1 LGATEE
7 SSVVTGVGI
16 PPKVP
21 RDFNYET
28 PPTALGDV
36 HNLSQC
42 DREPIHVP
50 GSIQPHGI
58 LLVADIGSLR
68 ILQVAGETD
77 RIIGRRIDSIR
88 GHTIAELLGSHAA
101 TLVASAQVTSEPVYL
116 GSVAVAGAKLCLTAH
131 DRDGVRILEIEPS
144 SPLAQSMAEVLAQ
157 ARNTAALFDR
167 ALDHTE
173 LLQSA
178 AREARRLTGF
188 DRVMI
193 YKFLRDG
200 CGSVV
205 AEDRAEELRPFL
217 NHRYPASDIPKQAR
231 ELYLRNLIRVI
242 PDVTY
247 APSPLIPQL
256 NPATKAPLDMSECT
270 LRSVSP
276 IHVQYLKN
284 MNVSA
289 SMSVSIVVD
298 GTLWGLVAF
307 HHMAPKLV
315 PYELREICKHL
326 GEILSQQIKAREDAE
341 AHRQMLYLAAQREKL
356 LGTLSKAGA
365 IDVALLEHLSEV
377 KRVIPADGAAVLFGD
392 RAAATH
398 RTPSQAQVRKL
409 VGWLLDTA
417 PSGVFETSS
426 LVRQYAPAAGYARE
440 ASGLLATVVSPEEP
454 LVLLWFRAEQLETI
468 NWAGNPHQPTEP
480 GTAIGALN
488 PRKSFEIWKETVH
501 NQSEPWST
509 AEVDAAR
516 NLGRSI
522 FELLQKQKLTE
533 LNARL
538 YRSLS
543 DKEALLLQK
552 DLLMKEV
559 NHRVQNGLQLV
570 NAMLT
575 LQAEEA
581 GDEQVRAQFGF
592 AIDRIMAI
600 AMVHRRLWQTDHI
613 RNVDFALY
621 IQDLRDGL
629 VETWGL
635 EWADQVTVHGQSIL
649 ISTDIAVVL
658 ALVIIELL
666 TNAMKYAYGG
676 RPGPIDVSIEQSL
689 LGLHVAVKDQGV
701 GMPAVHSKQGL
712 GSRLTRGLVDELNG
726 ELKVDSSTQGTSV
739 VISVPLAKASRSS
752 RQ

>member
-1 LGATEE
+1 M
-7 SSVVTGVGI
+7 S
-16 PPKVP
+16 
-21 RDFNYET
+21 ET
-28 PPTALGDV
+28 TI
-36 HNLSQC
+36 NLSQC

-50 GSIQPHGI
+50 ASIQPHGI
-58 LLVADIGSLR
+58 LLVVEIGSLR

-77 RIIGRRIDSIR
+77 RILSRSINTIR
-88 GHTIAELLGSHAA
+88 DYTIAELLGSHAA

-116 GSVAVAGAKLCLTAH
+116 GSVTVAEAKLCLTAH

-144 SPLAQSMAEVLAQ
+144 PSLAQNAAEVLAQ
-157 ARNTAALFDR
+157 ARKAATLFDR
-167 ALDHTE
+167 AVDLTE

-193 YKFLRDG
+193 YRFLRDG

-205 AEDRAEELRPFL
+205 AEDRAEALRPFL

-242 PDVTY
+242 PDVSY
-247 APSPLIPQL
+247 APAPLTPSL
-256 NPATKAPLDMSECT
+256 NPATKAPLDMSDCT

-284 MNVSA
+284 MNVTA

-298 GTLWGLVAF
+298 GALWGLVAF
-307 HHMAPKLV
+307 HHTAPKLV
-315 PYELREICKHL
+315 PYELREMCKHL

-341 AHRQMLYLAAQREKL
+341 AHRQMLYLAARRETL
-356 LGTLSKAGA
+356 LSILSKTDA
-365 IDVALLEHLSEV
+365 INLAVLKHLAELQSA
-377 KRVIPADGAAVLFGD
+377 IPADGAAVLFGD
-392 RAAATH
+392 RAVVTH
-398 RTPSQAQVRKL
+398 RAPSKAQVREL

-417 PSGVFETSS
+417 RSGAFETSS
-426 LVRQYAPAAGYARE
+426 LVRQYAPAGGYARE
-440 ASGLLATVVSPEEP
+440 ASGVLATVVSREEP
-454 LVLLWFRAEQLETI
+454 LVLLWFRAEQLETV
-468 NWAGNPHQPTEP
+468 NWAGNPHKPVEP

-501 NQSEPWST
+501 NQSEPWSA
-509 AEVDAAR
+509 AEVDAAHK
-516 NLGRSI
+516 LGRSI

-533 LNARL
+533 LNAQL
-538 YRSLS
+538 CRSLS

-552 DLLMKEV
+552 DLLMQEV

-575 LQAEEA
+575 IQADEA

-592 AIDRIMAI
+592 ATDRIMAI

-613 RNVDFALY
+613 QSVDFASY

-629 VETWGL
+629 VETWGP
-635 EWADQVTVHGQSIL
+635 EWGDQVTVHGQRIL
-649 ISTDIAVVL
+649 VSTDNAIVL

-666 TNAMKYAYGG
+666 TNAVKYAYGG
-676 RPGPIDVSIEQSL
+676 RPGPIDVSIEQSP

-701 GMPAVHSKQGL
+701 GMRAVHSTRGL
-712 GSRLTRGLVDELNG
+712 GSRLTRSLVDELNG
-726 ELKVDSSTQGTSV
+726 ELKVDSSTQGTSI
-739 VISVPLAKASRSS
+739 VISVPLAKASPGS